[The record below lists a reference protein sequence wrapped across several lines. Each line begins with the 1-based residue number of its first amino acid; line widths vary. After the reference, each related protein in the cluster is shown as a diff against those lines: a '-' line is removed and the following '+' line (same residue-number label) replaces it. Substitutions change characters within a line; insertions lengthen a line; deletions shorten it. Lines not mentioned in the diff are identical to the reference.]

1 MVPVDAPEVA
11 HPSPRRVRMS
21 SAIALTSTAAA
32 VNSLAAVRAFAFLG
46 SSPNL
51 PTSFLTRAAPDDATC
66 AKEAGERNVGR
77 RTP

>member
-1 MVPVDAPEVA
+1 MN
-11 HPSPRRVRMS
+11 
-21 SAIALTSTAAA
+21 SAIALTSTAVA

-66 AKEAGERNVGR
+66 AEAA
-77 RTP
+77 